1 MNFTRRELT
10 LALATGLVVLI
21 GLTYWIV
28 SNKLPTI
35 RDADK
40 ERQLIERKIEVNKR
54 LIRKQKPLMARL
66 NSIINTLPQHD
77 KDKDVQYELLQEI
90 SQQAGNTQFNII
102 RRIPGDERKVGN
114 TELYELSI
122 DCTYESTLE
131 PLVYFLYNLQAKGA
145 VMNVSELQVKQ
156 ASTRPDR
163 KGQLKG
169 SFLVDFAYS
178 RIDYTAEPAAR
189 AVPPSPAPA
198 PTPTPTNPVTAA
210 PANPNPAEPAPTTA
224 PRSGVIPLPSATRHA
239 QDDPSALAPTQGR
252 TANTGPTLP
261 PPNANS
267 PARPSLPSP
276 PRLTPPS
283 PQK

>member
-10 LALATGLVVLI
+10 LALSTGLVVLI

-35 RDADK
+35 RDGDK

-178 RIDYTAEPAAR
+178 RIDYTAEPALVR
-189 AVPPSPAPA
+189 YHPHRLRLRLRHQHQHQHQRIRLPPHLPI
-198 PTPTPTNPVTAA
+198 PTP
-210 PANPNPAEPAPTTA
+210 PN
-224 PRSGVIPLPSATRHA
+224 RHRLPH
-239 QDDPSALAPTQGR
+239 LAPESFRYLQPLDMHRTTHLHSHQRKAVRQTPGR
-252 TANTGPTLP
+252 HYRPPMRTVQPGPLYL
-261 PPNANS
+261 
-267 PARPSLPSP
+267 RH
-276 PRLTPPS
+276 RV
-283 PQK
+283 